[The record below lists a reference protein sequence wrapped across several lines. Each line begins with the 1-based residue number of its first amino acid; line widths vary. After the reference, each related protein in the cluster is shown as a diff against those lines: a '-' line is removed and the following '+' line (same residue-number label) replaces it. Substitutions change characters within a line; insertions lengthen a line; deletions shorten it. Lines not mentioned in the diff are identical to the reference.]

1 MLLHRLATTSAAVAA
16 TPARNDK
23 VALLAATIADLEPAE
38 IEPAVAF
45 LSGEIRQGRIGTG
58 WATVSRLDLEPASA
72 PSLTVSEL
80 DRAFIDLAAIGGP
93 GSVAARQALIGSIIE
108 RSTAVEQRFVRALM
122 VGEIRQGALGGVV
135 MAAVVAATSIRGRP
149 VKAAAFRR
157 AVMLLGNLP
166 DAAALA
172 LGDDGPN
179 AIDSVGL
186 EVMRAVGPMLA
197 STSVGVAEALA
208 ELGRASVEWKL
219 DGARVQVHRSGD
231 DVRIF
236 TRNLNDVTDRLPE
249 VVRIT
254 RSLPVR
260 SIILDGEVLGLDADG
275 GLQAFQDTM
284 SEFGTSTGPGSGLRP
299 WFFDLLHLDG
309 VDLLDEPLTD
319 RHAALGTVAP
329 EYRIPAVITDDPAVA
344 EDTLAEALARG
355 HEGVMVKAVDGVY
368 QAGRRGKSWRKV
380 KPVHT
385 YDLVVIGVERGNGRR
400 SGTLSNLHLGARDPE
415 RGGFVMVGKT
425 FKGLTDELLAW
436 QTEALGALAIGD
448 DGYTITVRPELVVE
462 IAIDGVQRS
471 TRYPGGVAL
480 RFARVK
486 RYRPDRRPETADT
499 LDALRS
505 LVR

>member
-1 MLLHRLATTSAAVAA
+1 MLFHRLAETSADVAA
-16 TPARNDK
+16 SAARNDK
-23 VALLAATIADLEPAE
+23 VAHLAATIADLGPDEV
-38 IEPAVAF
+38 EPAVAF
-45 LSGEIRQGRIGTG
+45 LSGEVRQGRIGSG
-58 WATVSRLDLEPASA
+58 WATVSRLDLEPATT
-72 PSLTVSEL
+72 PTLTVHEL
-80 DRAFIDLAAIGGP
+80 DSAFAELAAISGP
-93 GSVAARQALIGSIIE
+93 GSVAARDAVIGAIM
-108 RSTAVEQRFVRALM
+108 RRATAVEQRLIRALII
-122 VGEIRQGALGGVV
+122 GELRQGALAGVV
-135 MAAVVAATSIRGRP
+135 LAAVVAATTLRGRP
-149 VKAAAFRR
+149 VKTATLRR

-166 DAAALA
+166 DAAAVA

-197 STSVGVAEALA
+197 STSTGVAEALT

-219 DGARVQVHRSGD
+219 DGARVQVHRRAD
-231 DVRIF
+231 EVRIF

-249 VVRIT
+249 VVRIV

-275 GLQAFQDTM
+275 ALQPFQDTM
-284 SEFGTSTGPGSGLRP
+284 SDFGTSTGPGSGLRP
-299 WFFDLLHLDG
+299 WFFDVLHLDG
-309 VDLLDEPLTD
+309 VDLLDQPLTA
-319 RHAALGTVAP
+319 RHAALESVAA
-329 EYRIPAVITDDPAVA
+329 EHRIPAVVTDDRAVA
-344 EDTLAEALARG
+344 ADTLAAALAAG

-400 SGTLSNLHLGARDPE
+400 TGTLSNLHLGARDPE

-425 FKGLTDELLAW
+425 FKGLTDEILAW
-436 QTEALGALAIGD
+436 QTEALGALAVSD
-448 DGYTITVRPELVVE
+448 DGYTIMVRPELVVE

-480 RFARVK
+480 RFARVR
-486 RYRPDRRPETADT
+486 RYRPDRQAGSADT
-499 LDALRS
+499 LDTLRS
-505 LVR
+505 LLR